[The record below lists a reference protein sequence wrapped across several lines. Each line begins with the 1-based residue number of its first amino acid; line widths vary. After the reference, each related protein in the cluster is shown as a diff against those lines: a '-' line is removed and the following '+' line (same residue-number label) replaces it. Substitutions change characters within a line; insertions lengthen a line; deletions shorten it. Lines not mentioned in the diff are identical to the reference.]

1 MQEKKKKS
9 ASIWIFTLYI
19 DPFIKYLFNYYMTEA
34 AEIYGFKS
42 MKAFDNL
49 HIWISAVIIIVPW
62 RE

>member
-1 MQEKKKKS
+1 M
-9 ASIWIFTLYI
+9 IFTLYI